1 MTEVTTEVQMSDERS
16 IIINALGG
24 PRGLIDN
31 GLPSILFLIVFNVQH
46 DLRQAIIASIALSA
60 ILTLARIVSKGT
72 LQHALTGFIGVLIC
86 AWFASRGGQAKDYYI
101 PSFLKNSFYA
111 LAYAIGNFIGWP
123 LIGVMFG
130 PLFGENFEWR
140 KSKERRRVYTLASWV
155 WFGMFIVRLAIMFP
169 LYKFNQVN
177 ALGVASLVLGYP
189 LFLFVVWWTWL
200 IIRSVPIVQ
209 VQPKAE

>member
-1 MTEVTTEVQMSDERS
+1 MSDERS

-31 GLPSILFLIVFNVQH
+31 GIPSILFLVVYNFTK
-46 DLRQAIIASIALSA
+46 DLQLAIWSAVGLSG
-60 ILTLARIVSKGT
+60 ILTLARLLKRGP
-72 LQHALTGFIGVLIC
+72 LQHAFTGFIGVLIC
-86 AWFASRGGQAKDYYI
+86 AWFASRGGEAKDYYI
-101 PSFLKNSFYA
+101 PSFVKNSFYA
-111 LAYAIGNFIGWP
+111 IAYAIGNLVRWP

-140 KSKERRRVYTLASWV
+140 KHKDRLRVYTMASWV
-155 WFGMFIVRLAIMFP
+155 WFGMFILRLAIMYP
-169 LYKFNQVN
+169 LYKLNAVN
-177 ALGVASLVLGYP
+177 ALGVASLALGYP

-209 VQPKAE
+209 VQSKPE

>member
-1 MTEVTTEVQMSDERS
+1 MSDERS

-31 GLPSILFLIVFNVQH
+31 GLPAILFLVVFNVAD
-46 DLRQAIIASIALSA
+46 DLRLSIWSAVGLSVV
-60 ILTLARIVSKGT
+60 LTLIRIVRRDT
-72 LQHALTGFIGVLIC
+72 LQHAITGFLGVLIC
-86 AWFASRGGQAKDYYI
+86 AWFASRGGEAKDYYI
-101 PSFLKNSFYA
+101 PSFVKNSFYA
-111 LAYAIGNFIGWP
+111 VAYAVANLVRWP

-140 KSKERRRVYTLASWV
+140 KYKDRLRVYTMASWV
-155 WFGMFIVRLAIMFP
+155 WCGMFIVRLAIMYP
-169 LYKFNQVN
+169 LYKANQVN
-177 ALGVASLVLGYP
+177 ALGFASLILGYP

>member
-1 MTEVTTEVQMSDERS
+1 MSDERS

-31 GLPSILFLIVFNVQH
+31 GVPSILFLIVFNVKH
-46 DLRQAIIASIALSA
+46 DLKMAIWSAIALSA
-60 ILTLARIVSKGT
+60 VFTVARLIKKGT
-72 LQHALTGFIGVLIC
+72 VQHAFTGFIGVLIC

-101 PSFLKNSFYA
+101 PSFVKNTFYA
-111 LAYAIGNFIGWP
+111 TAYAVGNLIRWP

-140 KSKERRRVYTLASWV
+140 KYKSRLRVYTLASWV
-155 WFGMFIVRLAIMFP
+155 WFAMFILRLAIMYP
-169 LYKFNQVN
+169 LYKLNAVN

-209 VQPKAE
+209 VQSNPDQV

>member
-1 MTEVTTEVQMSDERS
+1 MSDERS

-31 GLPSILFLIVFNVQH
+31 GIPSILFLVVYNFTK
-46 DLRQAIIASIALSA
+46 DLQLAIWSAVGLSA
-60 ILTLARIVSKGT
+60 ILTLARVARRGP
-72 LQHALTGFIGVLIC
+72 LQHAFTGLIGVLIC
-86 AWFASRGGQAKDYYI
+86 AWFASRGGEAKDYYI
-101 PSFLKNSFYA
+101 PSFVQNSFYA
-111 LAYAIGNFIGWP
+111 IAYAIGNLVRWP

-140 KSKERRRVYTLASWV
+140 KNKDRLRVYTMASWV
-155 WFGMFIVRLAIMFP
+155 WFGMFILRLAIMYP
-169 LYKFNQVN
+169 LYKLNAVN
-177 ALGVASLVLGYP
+177 ALGVASLALGYP

-209 VQPKAE
+209 VQSKTE

>member
-1 MTEVTTEVQMSDERS
+1 MSDERS

-31 GLPSILFLIVFNVQH
+31 GLPSILFLIVFNVKH
-46 DLRQAIIASIALSA
+46 DLKLAIWSAIGLSA
-60 ILTLARIVSKGT
+60 IFTIARIARKGT
-72 LQHALTGFIGVLIC
+72 LQHAITGFIGVLIC
-86 AWFASRGGQAKDYYI
+86 AWFATRGGQAKDYYI
-101 PSFLKNSFYA
+101 PSFVKNTFYA
-111 LAYAIGNFIGWP
+111 TAYAIGNFIGWP

-140 KSKERRRVYTLASWV
+140 KYPARRRVYTMASWV
-155 WFGMFIVRLAIMFP
+155 WFGMFILRLAIMYP
-169 LYKFNQVN
+169 LYRMNAVN

-209 VQPKAE
+209 VQATPE

>member
-1 MTEVTTEVQMSDERS
+1 MSDERS

-31 GLPSILFLIVFNVQH
+31 GIPSILFLVVYNFTK
-46 DLRQAIIASIALSA
+46 DLQLAIWSAVGLSG
-60 ILTLARIVSKGT
+60 ILTLARLLKRGP
-72 LQHALTGFIGVLIC
+72 LQHAFTGFIGVLIC
-86 AWFASRGGQAKDYYI
+86 AWFASRGGEAKDYYI
-101 PSFLKNSFYA
+101 PSFVKNSFYA
-111 LAYAIGNFIGWP
+111 IAYAVGNLVRWP

-140 KSKERRRVYTLASWV
+140 KNKDRLRVYTMASWV
-155 WFGMFIVRLAIMFP
+155 WFGMFILRLAIMYP
-169 LYKFNQVN
+169 LYKLNAVN
-177 ALGVASLVLGYP
+177 ALGVASLALGYP

-209 VQPKAE
+209 VQSKPE

>member
-1 MTEVTTEVQMSDERS
+1 MSDERS

-31 GLPSILFLIVFNVQH
+31 GIPSILFLVVYNFTK
-46 DLRQAIIASIALSA
+46 DLQLAIWSAVALSG
-60 ILTLARIVSKGT
+60 ILTLARLLKRGP
-72 LQHALTGFIGVLIC
+72 LQHAFTGFIGVLIC
-86 AWFASRGGQAKDYYI
+86 AWFASRGGEAKDYYI
-101 PSFLKNSFYA
+101 PSFVKNSFYA
-111 LAYAIGNFIGWP
+111 IAYAVGNLIRWP

-140 KSKERRRVYTLASWV
+140 KHKDRLRVYTMASWV
-155 WFGMFIVRLAIMFP
+155 WFGMFILRLAIMYP
-169 LYKFNQVN
+169 LYKLNAVN
-177 ALGVASLVLGYP
+177 ALGVASLALGYP

-209 VQPKAE
+209 VQSKPE

>member
-1 MTEVTTEVQMSDERS
+1 MSDERS

-31 GLPSILFLIVFNVQH
+31 GIPSILFLIVYNFSK
-46 DLRQAIIASIALSA
+46 DLQLSIWSAVGLSA
-60 ILTLARIVSKGT
+60 ILTLARLVKRGP
-72 LQHALTGFIGVLIC
+72 LQHAFTGFIGVLIC

-101 PSFLKNSFYA
+101 PSFVKNSFYA
-111 LAYAIGNFIGWP
+111 IAYAVGNLVKWP

-140 KSKERRRVYTLASWV
+140 KHKDRLRVYTMASWV
-155 WFGMFIVRLAIMFP
+155 WFGMFILRLVIMYP
-169 LYKFNQVN
+169 LFKLNAVN
-177 ALGVASLVLGYP
+177 ALGVASLALGYP

>member
-1 MTEVTTEVQMSDERS
+1 MSDERS

-31 GLPSILFLIVFNVQH
+31 GIPSILFLVVYNFTK
-46 DLRQAIIASIALSA
+46 DLQLAIWSAVGLSGV
-60 ILTLARIVSKGT
+60 LTLARLAKRGP
-72 LQHALTGFIGVLIC
+72 LQHAFTGFIGVLIC
-86 AWFASRGGQAKDYYI
+86 AWFASRGGEAKDYYI
-101 PSFLKNSFYA
+101 PSFVKNSFYA
-111 LAYAIGNFIGWP
+111 IAYAVGNFIKWP

-140 KSKERRRVYTLASWV
+140 KDKARLRVYTMASWV
-155 WFGMFIVRLAIMFP
+155 WFGMFIVRLAIMYP
-169 LYKFNQVN
+169 LYKLNAVN
-177 ALGVASLVLGYP
+177 ALGVASLALGYP

-209 VQPKAE
+209 VQPKPQVSSE

>member
-1 MTEVTTEVQMSDERS
+1 MSDERS

-31 GLPSILFLIVFNVQH
+31 GLPSILFLIVFNVKH
-46 DLRQAIIASIALSA
+46 NLSLAIWSAIGLSA
-60 ILTLARIVSKGT
+60 IFTLARIVRKGT
-72 LQHALTGFIGVLIC
+72 VQHAFTGFIGVLIC
-86 AWFASRGGQAKDYYI
+86 AWFASRGGQAKDYYL
-101 PSFLKNSFYA
+101 PSFVKNSFYA
-111 LAYAIGNFIGWP
+111 VAYAVGNLIKWP

-130 PLFGENFEWR
+130 PLFGENFDWR
-140 KSKERRRVYTLASWV
+140 KNKARLRVYTLASWV
-155 WFGMFIVRLAIMFP
+155 WFGMFIVRLAIMYP
-169 LYKFNQVN
+169 LFKMNAVN

-209 VQPKAE
+209 VQTTPTE

>member
-1 MTEVTTEVQMSDERS
+1 MSDERS

-31 GLPSILFLIVFNVQH
+31 GIPSILFLLVYNFTK
-46 DLRQAIIASIALSA
+46 DLQLAIWSAVGLSG
-60 ILTLARIVSKGT
+60 ILTLARLLKRGP
-72 LQHALTGFIGVLIC
+72 LQHAFTGFIGVLIC
-86 AWFASRGGQAKDYYI
+86 AWFASRGGEAKDYYI
-101 PSFLKNSFYA
+101 PSFVKNSFYA
-111 LAYAIGNFIGWP
+111 IAYAIGNLVRWP

-140 KSKERRRVYTLASWV
+140 KHKDRLRVYTMASWV
-155 WFGMFIVRLAIMFP
+155 WFGMFILRLAIMYP
-169 LYKFNQVN
+169 LYKLNAVN
-177 ALGVASLVLGYP
+177 ALGVASLALGYP

-209 VQPKAE
+209 VQSKPE

>member
-1 MTEVTTEVQMSDERS
+1 MSDERS

-31 GLPSILFLIVFNVQH
+31 GIPSILFLVVYNFTK
-46 DLRQAIIASIALSA
+46 DLQLAIWSAVGLSG
-60 ILTLARIVSKGT
+60 ILTLARLLKRGP
-72 LQHALTGFIGVLIC
+72 LQHAFTGFIGVLIC
-86 AWFASRGGQAKDYYI
+86 AWFASRGGEAKDYYI
-101 PSFLKNSFYA
+101 PSFVKNSFYA
-111 LAYAIGNFIGWP
+111 IAYAIGNLVRWP

-140 KSKERRRVYTLASWV
+140 KNKDRLRVYTMASWV
-155 WFGMFIVRLAIMFP
+155 WFGMFILRLAIMYP
-169 LYKFNQVN
+169 LYKLNAVN
-177 ALGVASLVLGYP
+177 ALGVASLALGYP

-209 VQPKAE
+209 VQSKPE

>member
-1 MTEVTTEVQMSDERS
+1 MSDERS

-31 GLPSILFLIVFNVQH
+31 GIPSILFLVVYNFTK
-46 DLRQAIIASIALSA
+46 DLQLAIWSAVGLSA
-60 ILTLARIVSKGT
+60 ILTLARLVKRGP
-72 LQHALTGFIGVLIC
+72 LQHAFTGFIGVLIC
-86 AWFASRGGQAKDYYI
+86 AWFASRGGEAKDYYI
-101 PSFLKNSFYA
+101 PSFVKNSFYA
-111 LAYAIGNFIGWP
+111 IAYAVGNIVKWP

-140 KSKERRRVYTLASWV
+140 KDKDRLRVYTMASWV
-155 WFGMFIVRLAIMFP
+155 WFGMFIVRLAIMYP
-169 LYKFNQVN
+169 LYKLNAVN
-177 ALGVASLVLGYP
+177 ALGVASLALGYP